1 MRVIVMRPM
10 EAAAR
15 TQKRLARLGHQV
27 IAGPLMV
34 YAQTGE
40 RAPAGAFEAMLAT
53 SAQAFAGFMQT
64 EILESEI
71 LQNLPLYVVGKRTAQ
86 AAREAGLPAPEYVAP
101 DAGAL
106 SDIVRARLRP
116 RARLL
121 YLAGLDRKPELE
133 ASLATA
139 GFEIAPW
146 VVYDA
151 QPVPVLTQEIDA
163 ALRAGRVEAALH
175 YSKRSAEIFCEAVA
189 QAGLGEAAK
198 RLRHVAISQDCAEG
212 LAALNA
218 VDVRIAASPN
228 ESAMAAL
235 LA

>member
-40 RAPAGAFEAMLAT
+40 RAPAGPFEAMLAT

-64 EILESEI
+64 EIL
-71 LQNLPLYVVGKRTAQ
+71 QDLPLYVVGKRTAQ

-106 SDIVRARLRP
+106 SDIVRAHLRP

-151 QPVPVLTQEIDA
+151 RPVPVLTQEIDA

-189 QAGLGEAAK
+189 QAGLGKAAK

-218 VDVRIAASPN
+218 KDVRIAASPN

>member
-1 MRVIVMRPM
+1 MRVIVMRPA
-10 EAAAR
+10 EAAIR

-40 RAPAGAFEAMLAT
+40 AAPVGPFEAMLAT
-53 SAQAFAGFMQT
+53 SAQAFAGLVQT
-64 EILESEI
+64 EI

-116 RARLL
+116 PARLL

-133 ASLATA
+133 ESLAAA
-139 GFEIAPW
+139 GFEIAAW

-151 QPVPVLTQEIDA
+151 QPVPVLTQEITA

-175 YSKRSAEIFCEAVA
+175 YSKRSAEIFCQAVA

-218 VDVRIAASPN
+218 TDVRISDAPN
-228 ESAMAAL
+228 EAAMAAL

>member
-1 MRVIVMRPM
+1 MRVLVMRPA

-40 RAPAGAFEAMLAT
+40 PAPAGPFEAVLAT

-64 EILESEI
+64 EIL
-71 LQNLPLYVVGKRTAQ
+71 QNLSLYVVGKRTAQ
-86 AAREAGLPAPEYVAP
+86 AALEAGLAAPEYVAP

-106 SDIVRARLRP
+106 SDFVRARLRP
-116 RARLL
+116 PARLL
-121 YLAGLDRKPELE
+121 YMAGHDRKPDLE
-133 ASLATA
+133 ASLEAA
-139 GFEIAPW
+139 GFQIAPW

-151 QPVPVLTQEIDA
+151 QPVPALTQEIAA

-175 YSKRSAEIFCEAVA
+175 YSRRSAEIFCAAVA
-189 QAGLGEAAK
+189 QADLDEAAK

-218 VDVRIAASPN
+218 MDVRIADAPN

-235 LA
+235 LS